1 MRSLNKHNNEHS
13 IFNSVQKFGKK
24 WCPGRFSQS
33 QWSLQPKNRKKLCY
47 ADVEF
52 VQRGHIISMFDH
64 SGNISKYASLVSQTQ
79 LPFHRVFS
87 LDSLTVVYI
96 PSTVQSIDQA
106 P

>member
-1 MRSLNKHNNEHS
+1 MSTRFLILCKSLAKNGVMDIQVNLANNNETY
-13 IFNSVQKFGKK
+13 IPKTGKIMLR
-24 WCPGRFSQS
+24 GF
-33 QWSLQPKNRKKLCY
+33 Y
-47 ADVEF
+47 VEF